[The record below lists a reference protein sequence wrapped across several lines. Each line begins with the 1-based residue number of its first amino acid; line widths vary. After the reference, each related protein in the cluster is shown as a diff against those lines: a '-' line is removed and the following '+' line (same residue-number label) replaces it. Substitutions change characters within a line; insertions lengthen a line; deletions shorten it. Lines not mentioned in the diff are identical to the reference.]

1 MNKILALTHT
11 RNLEFIRDKEGL
23 TWNLLV
29 PIFLLF
35 ALQMIFTGNN
45 RSLFTIGIMG
55 TQANVLTTK
64 DSLSTLPNVSYHYF
78 QDVTKA
84 QKQLEQHQID
94 LILDFNATPKTYWM
108 NQNSDK
114 SRFLSHLI
122 EKHSPDFK
130 SQALVGP
137 QIRYVDWVMPGVLA
151 INMMYSCLYGIGYG
165 IIRYRRSGYLK
176 RLQSTPLTAFEFLL
190 SQVFSRLVITQV
202 VTILIFISCLL
213 LFSSRMVGNVGLL
226 LLLTILGS
234 LSLISVGLLISA
246 RGQSDELSRGL
257 LEVAAWPMLMLSGAF
272 FTLEEAHPLLQ
283 QFAQCLPLTHIIVA
297 AREIMLYNAS
307 WHVVWPHYLALIMIT
322 LIILGVASKM
332 FRWQGS

>member
-11 RNLEFIRDKEGL
+11 RNLEFVRDKEGL

-29 PIFLLF
+29 PLFLLF
-35 ALQMIFTGNN
+35 ALQMIFTDSN
-45 RSLFTIGIMG
+45 RSLFTIGIVG
-55 TQANVLTTK
+55 TQTNVHAAK
-64 DSLSTLPNVSYHYF
+64 ESLSELPNVSYHYF
-78 QDVTKA
+78 QDAAKA
-84 QKQLEQHQID
+84 QKELEQHQID
-94 LILDFNATPKTYWM
+94 LLLDFNTTPKTYWM

-114 SRFLSHLI
+114 SQFLSHLVA
-122 EKHSPDFK
+122 KHYSDFS
-130 SQALVGP
+130 SQALQGP

-190 SQVFSRLVITQV
+190 SQVFSRLLITQI

-213 LFSSRMVGNVGLL
+213 LFSTRMIGNVGLL
-226 LLLTILGS
+226 LLLSILGS

-272 FTLEEAHPLLQ
+272 FTLEEAHPLLKQ
-283 QFAQCLPLTHIIVA
+283 LAQCLPLTHIIAA

-307 WHVVWPHYLALIMIT
+307 WHTVWQHYLALIMIT
-322 LIILGVASKM
+322 LILLSGASKL
-332 FRWQGS
+332 FRWQGN

>member
-11 RNLEFIRDKEGL
+11 RNLEFVRDKEGL

-29 PIFLLF
+29 PLFLLL
-35 ALQMIFTGNN
+35 ALQMIFTGSN
-45 RSLFTIGIMG
+45 RSLFTIGIVGQSMPVG
-55 TQANVLTTK
+55 K
-64 DSLSTLPNVSYHYF
+64 ESLSALPNVRYHYF
-78 QDVTKA
+78 QDIAKA
-84 QKQLEQHQID
+84 QKELEQHQID
-94 LILDFNATPKTYWM
+94 LLLDSNTAPKSYWM
-108 NQNSDK
+108 NKNSDK
-114 SRFLSHLI
+114 SQFLSHLI
-122 EKHSPDFK
+122 EKHYPDFK
-130 SQALVGP
+130 SQALLGP

-176 RLQSTPLTAFEFLL
+176 RLQSTPLTASEFLL
-190 SQVFSRLVITQV
+190 SQVFSRLLITQV

-213 LFSSRMVGNVGLL
+213 LFSTRMVGNIGLL
-226 LLLTILGS
+226 LMLSILGA

-283 QFAQCLPLTHIIVA
+283 QFAQCLPLTHIIAA
-297 AREIMLYNAS
+297 AREIMLYNAT
-307 WHVVWPHYLALIMIT
+307 WNAVWPHYLALVMIT
-322 LIILGVASKM
+322 LILLGLASKM